1 MQKANFSAAGSAGR
15 GISSNYEGA
24 IGAILSYIRAMIYAD
39 HNATSPLRPEA
50 RDAMLAVL
58 EPGATNPSSV
68 HAAGR
73 AARKIVE
80 EARVR
85 IGGAIGSRAQD
96 LIFTS
101 GGTEAD
107 GLAIKGAVAALEG
120 KCTLL
125 VSAIEHEAVTRSAAH
140 SGAHVETAYIDASGR
155 LDLARLR
162 ERLERWDID
171 KSGMPILC
179 LMLAN
184 NETGIIQPV
193 AEAAALVHDAGGLI
207 MCDAVQGFGKIDVN
221 VAMLGVDYLTLSA
234 HKIGGPQGV
243 GALWL
248 RAGAPL
254 MAVQHG
260 GGQERS
266 LRSGTENVAA
276 IAGFGAATEAA
287 TRDLPKYSAL
297 APLRDAMEA
306 RLQAEGGAV
315 IIGAES
321 PRLAGTSCF
330 ARPGFAS
337 ETQVMAMDMAG
348 ICVSSGS
355 ACSSGKVGRSLVLGA
370 MGASDEIA
378 GAAIRASFGWNTAAS
393 ELEEVTQAWLK
404 ATKRIGAKETV

>member
-1 MQKANFSAAGSAGR
+1 
-15 GISSNYEGA
+15 
-24 IGAILSYIRAMIYAD
+24 MIYAD

-50 RDAMLAVL
+50 RKAMLDAMDA
-58 EPGATNPSSV
+58 GASNPSSV
-68 HAAGR
+68 HGAGR
-73 AARKIVE
+73 AARRRLE
-80 EARVR
+80 GART
-85 IGGAIGSRAQD
+85 IIAGAIGSRAQD

-107 GLAIKGAVAALEG
+107 NLAIKGAVAALDG

-125 VSAIEHEAVTRSAAH
+125 VSAIEHEAIIRSAAH
-140 SGAHVETAYIDASGR
+140 SGVHIETAYIDASGR
-155 LDLARLR
+155 LDLARLC
-162 ERLERWDID
+162 ERIDRWDMD
-171 KSGMPILC
+171 KSGVPVLC

-193 AEAAALVHDAGGLI
+193 AEAAALVREAGGLTI
-207 MCDAVQGFGKIDVN
+207 CDAVQGFGKVAVN

-260 GGQERS
+260 GGQERG
-266 LRSGTENVAA
+266 LRSGTQNVAA
-276 IAGFGAATEAA
+276 IAGFGAAAQAA
-287 TRDLPKYSAL
+287 VRDLPKYAAL
-297 APLRDAMEA
+297 GALRDRMEA
-306 RLQAEGGAV
+306 RLKAEGGAV
-315 IIGAES
+315 IIGEDS

-330 ARPGFAS
+330 ARPGFPA

-348 ICVSSGS
+348 VCVSSGS

-378 GAAIRASFGWNTAAS
+378 ESAIRVSFGWNTAAS
-393 ELEEVTQAWLK
+393 DLEDVAQAWLK
-404 ATKRIGAKETV
+404 AAERIDAKETV